1 MVLLPHN
8 DVLSGAS
15 TEMAS
20 EGTPA
25 KVSSVP
31 PPPPAVA
38 DTTNTTD
45 TTAPPPPSLTI
56 SISTATAANADDVTA
71 KAMFGSAG
79 PLSPYR
85 PSRVK
90 LGSVHPC
97 ITCHLCKG
105 YLIDATTIVECL
117 HSFCHS
123 CIMKHLRTEQY
134 CPQCEMMIN
143 KAKPNIKPDATLQAI
158 VYKLVPRLYE
168 NELRRRRAFYR
179 LHPEMATVATP
190 EQRGEDTEY
199 LIFSPNEKISLSL
212 EYAEKELAEDNEELL
227 KAKYLLC
234 PAVFSIAL
242 LKKFIIYKYGISER
256 QFCVEIM
263 YKVKTI
269 ILPDYYTLMD
279 VAYIYTWKRDA
290 PMKYYYRIRT
300 TESNPVELPE
310 VALRRSPSLVTA
322 LPAQRPS
329 VDEEDDKE
337 NRVRLDRIVSE
348 AASNESDSSS
358 SSSSNAIANTP
369 RADASKPPT
378 AAPVTPAPES
388 PATPTQPRKNE
399 SIKLKI
405 GLNKNTY
412 VSILQSPQPDEPS
425 THSSSSSSSSSS
437 ASSPGSEGA
446 KSSSS
451 HKSEKSKRKRKDA
464 LATLQQ
470 MEENSRELKFKIEQ
484 MKDTGLVGSKSKSGK
499 SSAKHH
505 QHQQQLALVPYKV
518 ELSAGLSQPSA
529 VPEPERSDSK
539 RLHSAKNGS
548 NSASGSS
555 PAYCK
560 LKIKKSSPE
569 DGKQQQHHH
578 HHHPIVLKIDQRSP
592 EMATATL
599 KFGMPRKSEKS
610 MTPSP
615 PPLPPSPPTPPSPK
629 QKFADE
635 KSQFLN
641 SFQLTPI
648 KPSEQSSSPSKTSA
662 AATTTATTTTPPAAV
677 ESVAPAGKKSPTST
691 SSVPPVAAPTNSTSP
706 PASNGT
712 GTTTKRKAKD
722 ASSGGGVPRSG
733 PKKPKLSN
741 DEIKAI
747 VEKTVA
753 ENIRSPSEHIVPP
766 IFLKPKPPTTT
777 TAAAASGQ
785 PSPPLPSSSA
795 PTKAKDPSPKRDSP
809 RPFVFKTPPPPPPP
823 PIVSANN
830 IPAVKPSQQVLPA
843 PVPQKPAPVP
853 IRPALTTAPKPA
865 VPQVPQTHIRKPTA
879 PTKLPTSAPAGTAGV
894 KSASPPAQQP
904 LSNGS
909 QQQQAS
915 NATTHSVAAGAN
927 RQQKGLEL
935 KRAQSNPSINIPPP
949 QTSAPPVTVPRDTEI
964 SKLRPEDL
972 KKNQKVY
979 GPEQQQKPNTT
990 MEATGASFAV
1000 PGPKAA
1006 PKPSSSSAAVPA
1018 GNATKSSGS
1027 APAGQGTKARPVNY
1041 LNYALLNS
1049 KAAAAGSR
1057 TPIPSYSS
1065 SSPSYSPDSPQYS
1078 PNLNFSSKQFK
1089 YANPLA
1095 YNSHLQNMLNDRR
1108 TGSTSPPGSSTS
1120 AIPASSPSP
1129 PQDRPAA
1136 TTSNASGNKRPASAL
1151 SPTADDKKQQPPEKQ
1166 PALLSAAVAA
1176 PNPADK
1182 FPSGI
1187 PDGLSVTL
1195 ATDDD
1200 DAARIKNVNKQLKN
1214 NFIEIR
1220 ALPEVPITEVKLPLP
1235 LPSSSTTTTA
1245 SKPGR
1250 RTPPGKAAAAAGSP
1264 GTLSGSPMPRKSSS
1278 PSVAAPTYSVAA
1290 SAPPKTS
1297 VSSAAPPPAN
1307 RPADA
1312 LQRKIIDLIDKPS
1325 PSSSGKTSS
1334 KPPPTMPPVS
1344 RPSTPKGGGSGSF
1357 PPVNSGN
1364 KFKLPNATVNE
1375 NGTLKLNNY
1384 REVDL
1389 IPKGAAA
1396 SGPKSA
1402 PSPPSGA
1409 SSRTMP
1415 PQTSSASSKS
1425 IMPIA
1430 PKPSSSQLQSFANGR
1445 MAMSPPIQR
1454 SPTATSGYQQPKSKT
1469 PPSQLPSMASM
1480 GPMFDIQMKSAIAAA
1495 AASGG
1500 GTTPSKKP
1508 PTSSTTLTS
1517 ATVPRRKIVPTSNS
1531 TSLVPLKTSPV
1542 AASPSTAAGGAGSK
1556 LLSSN
1561 YSDYIT
1567 LHPQGPVSSS
1577 APPSRPLF
1585 GTPHQQQHAA
1595 LTQIL
1600 SENFARQC
1608 FNNLP
1613 FPYLLQQFAHHQ
1625 PGATSMGPR
1634 GLGSDSVTITAS
1646 PMGAAR
1652 GAVSQNSLTVTAI
1665 PPGQQG
1671 GGGGGSGARGSGG
1684 GGLNGPR
1691 GGIGGGGPN
1700 PASRNSS

>member
-1 MVLLPHN
+1 
-8 DVLSGAS
+8 
-15 TEMAS
+15 
-20 EGTPA
+20 
-25 KVSSVP
+25 
-31 PPPPAVA
+31 
-38 DTTNTTD
+38 
-45 TTAPPPPSLTI
+45 
-56 SISTATAANADDVTA
+56 
-71 KAMFGSAG
+71 
-79 PLSPYR
+79 
-85 PSRVK
+85 
-90 LGSVHPC
+90 
-97 ITCHLCKG
+97 
-105 YLIDATTIVECL
+105 
-117 HSFCHS
+117 
-123 CIMKHLRTEQY
+123 
-134 CPQCEMMIN
+134 
-143 KAKPNIKPDATLQAI
+143 PDATLQAI

-279 VAYIYTWKRDA
+279 VAYIYTWKRASDA

-348 AASNESDSSS
+348 ATSNESDSSS
-358 SSSSNAIANTP
+358 SSSSNTIANTP

-378 AAPVTPAPES
+378 ATPVTPAPES
-388 PATPTQPRKNE
+388 PATPTLPRKNE

-437 ASSPGSEGA
+437 SASSPGSEGA
-446 KSSSS
+446 KSSSSS

-505 QHQQQLALVPYKV
+505 QQLALVPYKV
-518 ELSAGLSQPSA
+518 ELSAGLGHPSS
-529 VPEPERSDSK
+529 VSEPERSDSK

-548 NSASGSS
+548 NSSSS

-569 DGKQQQHHH
+569 DGKQQH

-662 AATTTATTTTPPAAV
+662 AAATTTATTTTPSAAV

-691 SSVPPVAAPTNSTSP
+691 PSVPPVAAPTNSTSP

-777 TAAAASGQ
+777 AASGQ
-785 PSPPLPSSSA
+785 PSPPLPSPSA
-795 PTKAKDPSPKRDSP
+795 PTKAKEPSPKRDSP

-865 VPQVPQTHIRKPTA
+865 VPPVPQTHIRKPTA
-879 PTKLPTSAPAGTAGV
+879 PTKLPTSAAGTAGV

-909 QQQQAS
+909 QQQQAPS

-979 GPEQQQKPNTT
+979 GPQTVPEQQQQKQPPNTT
-990 MEATGASFAV
+990 TEATGASFAV

-1006 PKPSSSSAAVPA
+1006 PKPSSSAAAAPT

-1027 APAGQGTKARPVNY
+1027 AQAGQGTKARPVNY

-1108 TGSTSPPGSSTS
+1108 TGSTSPPGSTTST
-1120 AIPASSPSP
+1120 IPASSPSP

-1136 TTSNASGNKRPASAL
+1136 IPNASGNKRPASAL

-1166 PALLSAAVAA
+1166 PALLSAAA

-1235 LPSSSTTTTA
+1235 LPTSSTTTTA

-1250 RTPPGKAAAAAGSP
+1250 RTPPAKVAAAAAGSS
-1264 GTLSGSPMPRKSSS
+1264 GTLSGSPMARKSSS
-1278 PSVAAPTYSVAA
+1278 PSVTAPTYSVAA
-1290 SAPPKTS
+1290 SAPPKTT
-1297 VSSAAPPPAN
+1297 VSSAAPAPAN

-1325 PSSSGKTSS
+1325 PSSSVKTSS
-1334 KPPPTMPPVS
+1334 KPPPTMPTVS
-1344 RPSTPKGGGSGSF
+1344 RPSTPKGGTSGSF
-1357 PPVNSGN
+1357 PPVNNGN

-1415 PQTSSASSKS
+1415 PPTSSASSKS
-1425 IMPIA
+1425 IVPIA
-1430 PKPSSSQLQSFANGR
+1430 PKPSSSSQLQSFANGR

-1454 SPTATSGYQQPKSKT
+1454 SPTAASGYQQPKSKT

-1542 AASPSTAAGGAGSK
+1542 AASPSTTAGGAGSK
-1556 LLSSN
+1556 LLGSN

-1625 PGATSMGPR
+1625 PGATGMGSR

-1684 GGLNGPR
+1684 GGGLNGPR

>member
-45 TTAPPPPSLTI
+45 TTASPPPPPPSLTI

-322 LPAQRPS
+322 LPPAQRPS
-329 VDEEDDKE
+329 
-337 NRVRLDRIVSE
+337 
-348 AASNESDSSS
+348 
-358 SSSSNAIANTP
+358 
-369 RADASKPPT
+369 
-378 AAPVTPAPES
+378 
-388 PATPTQPRKNE
+388 PRKNE

-446 KSSSS
+446 KSSS

-505 QHQQQLALVPYKV
+505 QQQLALVPYKV

-548 NSASGSS
+548 NSSSSGSS

-569 DGKQQQHHH
+569 DGKQPH

-648 KPSEQSSSPSKTSA
+648 KPAEQSSSPSKTSA
-662 AATTTATTTTPPAAV
+662 ATTATTTTPPAAV

-691 SSVPPVAAPTNSTSP
+691 PSVPPVAAPTNSTSP

-777 TAAAASGQ
+777 AAAAASGQ

-879 PTKLPTSAPAGTAGV
+879 PTKLPTSAAGTAGV

-909 QQQQAS
+909 QQQAAPS

-949 QTSAPPVTVPRDTEI
+949 QSSAPPVTVPRDTEI

-979 GPEQQQKPNTT
+979 GPQTVPEQQQQQPPKPNTT
-990 MEATGASFAV
+990 TEATGASFAV

-1006 PKPSSSSAAVPA
+1006 PKPSSSSAGAPT
-1018 GNATKSSGS
+1018 GNATKSAGS
-1027 APAGQGTKARPVNY
+1027 AQAGQGTKARPVNY

-1120 AIPASSPSP
+1120 TIPASSPSP

-1136 TTSNASGNKRPASAL
+1136 TTPNASGNKRPASAL

-1166 PALLSAAVAA
+1166 PALLSAAA

-1250 RTPPGKAAAAAGSP
+1250 RTPPGKAAAAAAGSP
-1264 GTLSGSPMPRKSSS
+1264 ATLSASPMARKSSS
-1278 PSVAAPTYSVAA
+1278 PSVPAPTYSVAA

-1297 VSSAAPPPAN
+1297 VSSAAPAPAN

-1325 PSSSGKTSS
+1325 PSSSVKTSS
-1334 KPPPTMPPVS
+1334 KPPPTMPTVS
-1344 RPSTPKGGGSGSF
+1344 RPSTPKGGGSGGF
-1357 PPVNSGN
+1357 PPVNNGN

-1396 SGPKSA
+1396 SGAKSA

-1409 SSRTMP
+1409 SSRPMP
-1415 PQTSSASSKS
+1415 PPTSSASSKS

-1542 AASPSTAAGGAGSK
+1542 AASPSTTAGGAGSK

-1625 PGATSMGPR
+1625 PGAASMGSR

>member
-143 KAKPNIKPDATLQAI
+143 KAKPNIK
-158 VYKLVPRLYE
+158 
-168 NELRRRRAFYR
+168 
-179 LHPEMATVATP
+179 
-190 EQRGEDTEY
+190 
-199 LIFSPNEKISLSL
+199 
-212 EYAEKELAEDNEELL
+212 ELAEDNEELL

-358 SSSSNAIANTP
+358 SSNTIANTP

-425 THSSSSSSSSSS
+425 THSSSSSSSSS

-446 KSSSS
+446 KSSS

-505 QHQQQLALVPYKV
+505 QQLALVPYKV

-548 NSASGSS
+548 NSSSSGSS

-569 DGKQQQHHH
+569 DGKQQHHH

-777 TAAAASGQ
+777 AAAAASGQ

-865 VPQVPQTHIRKPTA
+865 VPPVPQTHIRKPTA
-879 PTKLPTSAPAGTAGV
+879 ATKLPTSAPAGTAGV

-949 QTSAPPVTVPRDTEI
+949 QSSAPPVTVPRDTEI

-990 MEATGASFAV
+990 TEATGASFAV

-1006 PKPSSSSAAVPA
+1006 PKPSSSSAGAPT

-1027 APAGQGTKARPVNY
+1027 AQAGQGTKARPVNY

-1108 TGSTSPPGSSTS
+1108 TGSTSPPGSSTNT
-1120 AIPASSPSP
+1120 IPASSPSP

-1136 TTSNASGNKRPASAL
+1136 ATTTPNASGNKRPASAL
-1151 SPTADDKKQQPPEKQ
+1151 SPTAEDKKQQPPEKQ

-1235 LPSSSTTTTA
+1235 LPTSSTTTTA

-1250 RTPPGKAAAAAGSP
+1250 RTPPGKVAAAAAGSP
-1264 GTLSGSPMPRKSSS
+1264 GTMSASPMARKSSS
-1278 PSVAAPTYSVAA
+1278 PSVVAPTYSVAA

-1415 PQTSSASSKS
+1415 PPTSSASSKS

-1542 AASPSTAAGGAGSK
+1542 AASPSTTAGAGSK

-1625 PGATSMGPR
+1625 PGATSMGSR

-1684 GGLNGPR
+1684 GGGLNGPR